1 MPDVFQPLYRVHD
14 LDRSQRGATGLDLST
29 LAKLDRGILDSALFA
44 DKAIYR
50 TEVQEIF
57 GSSWLFLGHEDQ
69 VQNPGDWVRSRMG
82 NQSIIV
88 VRNAD
93 GELHGFINTCRHAGY
108 RLCPDDRGSATRFQ
122 CELHGWTYDL
132 DGRFVAMAGYGQAF
146 SSILNKD
153 DWGLIALAGL
163 AQYRGLLF
171 GIFNPPVE
179 SFEDFVA
186 ETRPTLDVLAALA
199 EDVDLTSVVY
209 KWNVHTNWKVAAEH
223 LGRDDLLLFPNVSFS
238 QDSRILHVWHPINHL
253 STEVWA
259 YVLAADATEQE
270 KLDLIARDEQLRHA
284 IASVYGA
291 IPKTRAIASD
301 RQRAFYETWTVRM
314 AASTE
319 NDQ

>member
-14 LDRSQRGATGLDLST
+14 LDRSQRGAAGLDLST

-93 GELHGFINTCRHAGY
+93 GELRAFINTCRHAGY

-132 DGRFVAMAGYGQAF
+132 DGRFVAMAGYGDESDRRLAREAGF
-146 SSILNKD
+146 ERHLVKPVDILEIEE
-153 DWGLIALAGL
+153 L
-163 AQYRGLLF
+163 
-171 GIFNPPVE
+171 
-179 SFEDFVA
+179 
-186 ETRPTLDVLAALA
+186 LAAM
-199 EDVDLTSVVY
+199 LT
-209 KWNVHTNWKVAAEH
+209 TP
-223 LGRDDLLLFPNVSFS
+223 R
-238 QDSRILHVWHPINHL
+238 
-253 STEVWA
+253 T
-259 YVLAADATEQE
+259 
-270 KLDLIARDEQLRHA
+270 
-284 IASVYGA
+284 
-291 IPKTRAIASD
+291 
-301 RQRAFYETWTVRM
+301 
-314 AASTE
+314 
-319 NDQ
+319 